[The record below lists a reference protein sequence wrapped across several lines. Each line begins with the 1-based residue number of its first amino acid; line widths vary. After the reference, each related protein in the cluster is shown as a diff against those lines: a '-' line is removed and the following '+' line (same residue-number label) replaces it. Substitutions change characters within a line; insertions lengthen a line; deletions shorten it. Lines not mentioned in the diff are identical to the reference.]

1 MFTDNKPTCVGNF
14 GFYQKDTIRA
24 NIGSSYHLAAQR
36 TLSLPRKL
44 QQHTCRYDAK
54 CVRSFLAYHTP
65 TWERFVP
72 TLWDSVACSL
82 DVDDVNLQALRGPSK
97 ALVIAS
103 ASRYIERLEMR
114 DVQTTAFLKSLKQ
127 QINGLQKLVRW
138 DDYLVQQDSQLLPM
152 FAQEDPCAVISR

>member
-24 NIGSSYHLAAQR
+24 I
-36 TLSLPRKL
+36 TLPRNGHSHYR